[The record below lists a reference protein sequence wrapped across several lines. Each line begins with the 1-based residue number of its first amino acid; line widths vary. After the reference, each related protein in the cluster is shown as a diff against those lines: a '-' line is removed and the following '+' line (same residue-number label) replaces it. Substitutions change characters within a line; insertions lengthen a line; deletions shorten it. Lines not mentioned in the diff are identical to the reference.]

1 MNTNNKT
8 YKQAGVDRDLSENIK
23 QTIARFAKL
32 THNNRVVQN
41 QNNFAG
47 YFSLNGFKN
56 PVLVSTTDN
65 VGTKIIIAKLIGHL
79 ESIGIDLVNLN
90 INDLITSGAVPLFFL
105 DYISV
110 SELKALEI
118 ETIVRGISWAC
129 HEHNC
134 PLLGGETAQQ
144 PGLYSKN
151 GLDLAGFVVGALE
164 KEKMLDP
171 SSISIGDCLIGLPS
185 NGLHTNGF
193 SLVRKVFN
201 IDNNPKILYE
211 SFPQLEHSLGEEL
224 LKPHKSYFKEIQ
236 TVKELIRIAAHISG
250 GGIPE
255 NLSRLLPEKTSA
267 LIKTKTWDCPPIFNL
282 LKEKGN
288 LLPEEMFKT
297 FNMGIGM
304 IIVSSPENE
313 SKILDLLPESFIIG
327 NISERKDTPQ
337 VCLDF

>member
-1 MNTNNKT
+1 MNINNKT

-110 SELKALEI
+110 SELNALEI
-118 ETIVRGISWAC
+118 ESIVRGISWAC

-224 LKPHKSYFKEIQ
+224 LRPHKSYFKEIQ
-236 TVKELIRIAAHISG
+236 EVKDLIRIAAHISG
-250 GGIPE
+250 GGISE

-267 LIKTKTWDCPPIFNL
+267 LIKTEKWDSPPIFNL

-288 LLPEEMFKT
+288 LVPEEMFKT

-304 IIVSSPENE
+304 ILVSSPENQA
-313 SKILDLLPESFIIG
+313 KILDLLPESIIIG
-327 NISERKDTPQ
+327 NIRERKDTPQ
-337 VCLDF
+337 VCLDL